1 MSCSWVGRSSAVA
14 LMATIGFL
22 ALGASGASAHKLDPP
37 PWWTDGRALIEKRG
51 GTCEQS
57 TRQSD
62 GGGFSPVDPAT
73 GQITPRGS
81 FTEESIRCSH
91 RIPLATAKAVGGTN
105 PNATTVSEGCS
116 ASAEDSSDPAKR
128 KFDNYIYL
136 CSIYA
141 DPGTETKPNRASWRC
156 QREKSRISLGQGET
170 TDEPAWTARKT
181 KVFPARVAPTL
192 AGCLAPRAAL
202 DEPAT
207 PTSQARRQG
216 VKLPVTC
223 SRACTVVVSGGARR
237 VRRKLAAGRRTVL
250 RIPLGQ
256 TTARLGLMVSAA
268 GYRSVATIRTRA
280 RGGAVHLNAPDTLS
294 LKK

>member
-1 MSCSWVGRSSAVA
+1 MACSWIGRLA
-14 LMATIGFL
+14 LALVTALSLL
-22 ALGASGASAHKLDPP
+22 ALGATGASAHKLDPP
-37 PWWTDGRALIEKRG
+37 PWWNDGRALVEKRG

-81 FTEESIRCSH
+81 FTEESSRCSH
-91 RIPLATAKAVGGTN
+91 RVPLATAKAVGGTN

-128 KFDNYIYL
+128 KFDNYFYL
-136 CSIYA
+136 CAIYA
-141 DPGTETKPNRASWRC
+141 DPGTEIKPNRASWRC

-192 AGCLAPRAAL
+192 AACLAPRAAL
-202 DEPAT
+202 EEPAT

-223 SRACTVVVSGGARR
+223 SQACRVVVTGGARR
-237 VRRKLAAGRRTVL
+237 VTRRLAAGRRTVV
-250 RIPLGQ
+250 RIPLRQ
-256 TTARLGLMVSAA
+256 TTARLSLRVAA
-268 GYRSVATIRTRA
+268 ASFRSVATIRTKA
-280 RGGAVHLNAPDTLS
+280 RGGAVRLNAPEVLS
-294 LKK
+294 LHK